1 MKSRKFP
8 WIYVCCLLAVAAAA
22 AIPFII
28 KGRASPETAG
38 CSVAILAA
46 VFLSSG
52 LLFRRFWLRNLKKV
66 LAALPGGRWEGSLRC
81 MFPLWW
87 RAEICWDISAD
98 IRGRLGEFSTSGGED
113 DPTWN
118 ITLFQALPKWRDTSL
133 PFCWLT
139 PAGGEESLTSWETL
153 TAAGLNLPD
162 RPVPEFYRP
171 LLEDEAVREAL
182 LSAFRLGISN
192 VFFWQGGVC
201 LQRTSSFFGR
211 AEDYLE
217 AARCASVLA
226 SALLRVRQESRLE
239 GAPTRILEEGQPF
252 HPISFTEGLRSNR
265 ALAVAEKNSGEK
277 SVQQKGVKA
286 GELKL

>member
-1 MKSRKFP
+1 MNGKFP
-8 WIYVCCLLAVAAAA
+8 WIYVCCLLAVALPL
-22 AIPFII
+22 ILNN
-28 KGRASPETAG
+28 GRASPETAG

-66 LAALPGGRWEGSLRC
+66 LAALPGGRWEGSLSC
-81 MFPLWW
+81 MFPLRW
-87 RAEICWDISAD
+87 RAEICWDISDD

-139 PAGGEESLTSWETL
+139 PAGGKESLTSWETL

-192 VFFWQGGVC
+192 VFFWQGSVC

-217 AARCASVLA
+217 AARCVSVLA
-226 SALLRVRQESRLE
+226 SALQRVRQESRLE

-252 HPISFTEGLRSNR
+252 HPICFAEGLRSNR
-265 ALAVAEKNSGEK
+265 ELAAAEKNPGEK
-277 SVQQKGVKA
+277 SVQQKDV
-286 GELKL
+286 